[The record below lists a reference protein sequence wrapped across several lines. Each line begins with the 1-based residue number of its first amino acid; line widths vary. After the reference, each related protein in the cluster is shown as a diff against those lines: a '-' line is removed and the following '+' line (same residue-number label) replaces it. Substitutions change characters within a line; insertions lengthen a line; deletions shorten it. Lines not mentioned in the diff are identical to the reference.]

1 MSNKMEKLKD
11 KIWTWAIVLV
21 MILYLLFAS
30 IYFAEA
36 QTKVDTILSKKFK
49 EHNEFLIQQHKQMLD
64 ELENPDKDQMIY
76 FDKVIIDKKNKKMY
90 LYSSYDLYF
99 AEELGVSLNFIIPK
113 RKKQKI
119 WKY

>member
-11 KIWTWAIVLV
+11 KIWTWVIVLV

-49 EHNEFLIQQHKQMLD
+49 EYN
-64 ELENPDKDQMIY
+64 NT
-76 FDKVIIDKKNKKMY
+76 NKC
-90 LYSSYDLYF
+90 
-99 AEELGVSLNFIIPK
+99 
-113 RKKQKI
+113 
-119 WKY
+119 